1 MMSINKVTFL
11 ESVDASTFEDLK
23 GYTNLGVIVDENT
36 KRDCYPIVKEFLP
49 NHLLIE
55 IESGEEN
62 KTLMT
67 CQHIWQELTDAGF
80 DRKAAVL
87 DLGGGVIGDMGGFCA
102 STYKRGID
110 FWQMPTTLLSQVDAS
125 VGGKLGIDFGK
136 LKNHIGVFRVPN
148 NVLIY
153 PKFIQSLPANELRS
167 GFAEVIKHCL
177 IQDAEHWK
185 TVSSKPL
192 SDQDLEA
199 IIPHSINI
207 KDKVVT
213 SDPTEKGLRK
223 ILNFGHTIGHAIE
236 SYLLDIP
243 GRKLLHGEA
252 IAVGMIAEAWLS
264 TKFTGLSDEELKDIQ
279 KYILSVYGKVELL
292 ESDLEHLYAYLL
304 QDKKNTGK
312 KLSHS
317 LLTKIGECTY
327 DQFIE
332 WEDIEKSIRYYM
344 SL

>member
-1 MMSINKVTFL
+1 MSINKVSFL
-11 ESVDASTFEDLK
+11 SELDASTFKNLQS
-23 GYTNLGVIVDENT
+23 YTSLAVIVDENT
-36 KRDCYPIVKEFLP
+36 KRDCYPLVSSLLP
-49 NHLLIE
+49 EHILIE
-55 IESGEEN
+55 VVSGEEN
-62 KTLMT
+62 KTLDT
-67 CQHIWQELTDAGF
+67 CQHIWQELTNAGF

-136 LKNHIGVFRVPN
+136 LKNHIGVFNIPDM
-148 NVLIY
+148 VLIY
-153 PKFIQSLPANELRS
+153 PEFINTLPANELRS

-177 IQDAEHWK
+177 IADAKHWD
-185 TVSSKPL
+185 TVSKKPL
-192 SDQDLEA
+192 EEQDLA
-199 IIPHSINI
+199 TIIPHSINI
-207 KDKVVT
+207 KDGVVT
-213 SDPTEKGLRK
+213 SDPTEKGMRK
-223 ILNFGHTIGHAIE
+223 ILNFGHTAGHAIE

-252 IAVGMIAEAWLS
+252 IAIGMIAEAYLS
-264 TKFTGLSDEELKDIQ
+264 TKFTGLNESELKEIQ
-279 KYILSVYGKVELL
+279 EYILSVYGKVEIK
-292 ESDLEHLYAYLL
+292 ETDLEHLYAYLL

-312 KLSHS
+312 KLSFS
-317 LLTKIGECTY
+317 LLSSIGTCTY

-332 WEDIEKSIRYYM
+332 WADIEEAYRYYM

>member
-1 MMSINKVTFL
+1 MSINKVSIL
-11 ESVDASTFEDLK
+11 KSVDKSTFEDLK
-23 GYTNLGVIVDENT
+23 GYTNLAVIVDENT
-36 KRDCYPIVKEFLP
+36 KRDCYPIVEKLLP

-55 IESGEEN
+55 IVSGEEN
-62 KTLMT
+62 KTLDT
-67 CQHIWQELTDAGF
+67 CQHIWQELTNAGF

-102 STYKRGID
+102 STYKRGVD

-136 LKNHIGVFRVPN
+136 LKNHIGVFRIPDM
-148 NVLIY
+148 VLVY
-153 PKFIQSLPANELRS
+153 PEFINTLPQNELRS

-177 IQDAEHWK
+177 IADAGHWEV
-185 TVSSKPL
+185 VSAEPL
-192 SDQDLEA
+192 AEQDLA
-199 IIPHSINI
+199 TIIPHSINI

-223 ILNFGHTIGHAIE
+223 ILNYGHTIGHAIE

-252 IAVGMIAEAWLS
+252 IAIGMIAEAYLS
-264 TKFTGLSDEELKDIQ
+264 VKFTGLKEEELKEIQ
-279 KYILSVYGKVELL
+279 EYILSVYGKVEIL
-292 ESDLEHLYAYLL
+292 ESDLEYLYAYLL
-304 QDKKNTGK
+304 QDKKNSGK
-312 KLSHS
+312 KLSFS
-317 LLTKIGECTY
+317 LLSKIGDCTF

-332 WEDIEKSIRYYM
+332 WSEIEEAIRYYI

>member
-1 MMSINKVTFL
+1 MSINKVSIL
-11 ESVDASTFEDLK
+11 KSVDQNTFEGLK
-23 GYTNLGVIVDENT
+23 GYTNLAVIVDENT
-36 KRDCYPIVKEFLP
+36 KRDCYPIVKDLLP
-49 NHLLIE
+49 EHLLIE
-55 IESGEEN
+55 VVSGEEN
-62 KTLMT
+62 KNLET
-67 CQHIWQELTDAGF
+67 CQHIWQELTNASF

-136 LKNHIGVFRVPN
+136 LKNHIGVFRIPDM
-148 NVLIY
+148 VLVY
-153 PKFIQSLPANELRS
+153 PEFIKTLPQNELRS

-177 IQDAEHWK
+177 IADADHWK

-192 SDQDLEA
+192 SEQDLTT

-207 KDKVVT
+207 KDGVVT

-223 ILNFGHTIGHAIE
+223 ILNYGHTIGHAIE

-252 IAVGMIAEAWLS
+252 IAIGMIAEAYLS
-264 TKFTGLSDEELKDIQ
+264 VKFTGLKEDELKQIQ
-279 KYILSVYGKVELL
+279 EYILSVYGKVELL

-304 QDKKNTGK
+304 QDKKNSGK
-312 KLSHS
+312 KLSFS
-317 LLTKIGECTY
+317 LLSKIGDCTF

-332 WEDIEKSIRYYM
+332 WNDIEEAIRYYIA
-344 SL
+344 L

>member
-1 MMSINKVTFL
+1 MSINKVSFL
-11 ESVDASTFEDLK
+11 SELDASTFKNLQ
-23 GYTNLGVIVDENT
+23 GYTSLAVIVDENT
-36 KRDCYPIVKEFLP
+36 KRDCYPLVSSLLP
-49 NHLLIE
+49 EHILIE
-55 IESGEEN
+55 VVSGEEN
-62 KTLMT
+62 KTLDT
-67 CQHIWQELTDAGF
+67 CQHIWQELTNAGF

-136 LKNHIGVFRVPN
+136 LKNHIGVFNIPDM
-148 NVLIY
+148 VLIY
-153 PKFIQSLPANELRS
+153 PEFINTLPPNELRS

-177 IQDAEHWK
+177 IADAKHWN
-185 TVSSKPL
+185 TVSKKPL
-192 SDQDLEA
+192 KEQDLA
-199 IIPHSINI
+199 TIIPHSINI
-207 KDKVVT
+207 KDGVVT
-213 SDPTEKGLRK
+213 SDPTEKGMRK
-223 ILNFGHTIGHAIE
+223 ILNFGHTAGHAIE

-252 IAVGMIAEAWLS
+252 IAVGMIAEAYLS
-264 TKFTGLSDEELKDIQ
+264 TKFTGLKESELKEIQ
-279 KYILSVYGKVELL
+279 EYILSVYGKVEIK

-312 KLSHS
+312 KLSFS
-317 LLTKIGECTY
+317 LLSGIGTCTY

-332 WEDIEKSIRYYM
+332 WSDIEEAYKYYM

>member
-1 MMSINKVTFL
+1 MSINKVTFL
-11 ESVDASTFEDLK
+11 NSVATSTFEELVS
-23 GYTNLGVIVDENT
+23 YTNLAVIVDENT
-36 KRDCYPIVKEFLP
+36 KRDCYPIVQEYLP
-49 NHLLIE
+49 SHILIE

-62 KTLMT
+62 KTLTT

-153 PKFIQSLPANELRS
+153 PSFIKTLPANELRS

-177 IQDAEHWK
+177 IQDAYHWK

-192 SDQDLEA
+192 ADQDLEA

-223 ILNFGHTIGHAIE
+223 ILNFGHTVGHAIE

-252 IAVGMIAEAWLS
+252 IAIGMIAEAWLS
-264 TKFTGLSDEELKDIQ
+264 TKFTGLTKVELIEIQ
-279 KYILSVYGKVELL
+279 SYILRVYGKVEIK
-292 ESDLEHLYAYLL
+292 ESDLQHLYSYLL

-312 KLSHS
+312 KLSFS
-317 LLTKIGECTY
+317 LLNKIGDCTY

-332 WEDIEKSIRYYM
+332 WNDIEESIRYYM

>member
-1 MMSINKVTFL
+1 MSINKVTFL
-11 ESVDASTFEDLK
+11 DKIESSTFEGLVS
-23 GYTNLGVIVDENT
+23 YTNLAVIVDENT
-36 KRDCYPIVKEFLP
+36 KRDCYPLVQDFLP
-49 NHLLIE
+49 SHILIE
-55 IESGEEN
+55 VVSGEEN
-62 KTLMT
+62 KTLDT
-67 CQHIWQELTDAGF
+67 CQHIWQELTNAGF

-136 LKNHIGVFRVPN
+136 LKNHIGVFRVPD

-153 PKFIQSLPANELRS
+153 PEFIKTLPANELRS

-177 IQDAEHWK
+177 IADAGHWE
-185 TVSSKPL
+185 TVSSMPL
-192 SDQDLEA
+192 SDQDLA
-199 IIPHSINI
+199 MIIPHSIGI

-223 ILNFGHTIGHAIE
+223 ILNYGHTVGHAIE

-252 IAVGMIAEAWLS
+252 IAVGMIAEAYLS
-264 TKFTGLSDEELKDIQ
+264 TQFTGLSKEELVKIQ
-279 KYILSVYGKVELL
+279 EYILSVYGKVELK

-317 LLTKIGECTY
+317 LLTKIGDCTY

-332 WEDIEKSIRYYM
+332 WTDIEKSIRYYM